1 MSSQNSS
8 KSLFYSVAFSCCH
21 HDLII
26 KKLILCSCEHRM
38 QPASAEAL
46 LKAFQVMD
54 PEKKGFVAKDVLV
67 RNMLEL
73 GEPFT
78 QDELEEMLTVAVD
91 PETGNVPYEYYI
103 NQIMVS

>member
-1 MSSQNSS
+1 M
-8 KSLFYSVAFSCCH
+8 
-21 HDLII
+21 
-26 KKLILCSCEHRM
+26 CSCEHRM

-103 NQIMVS
+103 NQIMVSWF

>member
-26 KKLILCSCEHRM
+26 KKLMCSCEHRM

-78 QDELEEMLTVAVD
+78 QDELEEMLTIAVD